1 MKRLTNKR
9 RAERDAIVLKYY
21 PRIAKTVQ
29 SFVKK
34 NPQARYLQDDMNGE
48 AAFWVLHAANRHVCV
63 KPIQKMPG
71 YMHQCIMTGIMLAIR
86 GDKGVQKPRA
96 NPAKKV
102 GGTQATA
109 MRFVGPGGNG
119 VISYSS
125 LYWEGDE
132 PTLIDSCCRDDIDID
147 ILLMTYRGRSHV
159 GISRD
164 LKITVRELKDRK
176 VAIKKRLDALE
187 SGEADVSGSEDGA

>member
-1 MKRLTNKR
+1 MRKLSQKKQ
-9 RAERDAIVLKYY
+9 AERDAIVLKYL
-21 PRIAKTVQ
+21 PRIPKTVH
-29 SFVKK
+29 SFLRK
-34 NPQARYLQDDMNGE
+34 NPQGRYLREDMCGE
-48 AAFWVLHAANRHVCV
+48 AQFWVLHAANRHVTGH
-63 KPIQKMPG
+63 PIKRMPG

-86 GDKGVQKPRA
+86 GDKGIQKPRA
-96 NPAKKV
+96 NTAKKV

-147 ILLMTYRGRSHV
+147 ILLMTYRGRSHA